1 MSSPVYLLLGES
13 FLSEEALDRIRT
25 EAGTDHL
32 SEDTF
37 SADVEVATLMSA
49 LDTPTLLGG
58 RRLVIVYGAQD
69 LRKEHLEALE
79 RYIGSPSPHAVL
91 VLVASGRN
99 KLEAM
104 VKGTGTVVSLETP
117 KGRKLVTWIRQ
128 RAGEHGLKIDD
139 RAAWALIDT
148 VGSGLRDLDG
158 AFSQLV
164 TAHGTGAKLTAA
176 SVREQFS
183 RVADERIFA
192 FTDAVGDRRLA
203 PAMTALRRLLDQ
215 GEEPLMVFGALTGQ
229 VRRML
234 RARRYADQGAKAVG
248 DALGLPGWRAERLQK
263 QARSFREEELV
274 EAMSVLAAT
283 DVEMKGGDLP
293 PEIAL
298 ETAVAKIVA
307 GIRTPAMF

>member
-13 FLSEEALDRIRT
+13 FLSEEALDRIRA
-25 EAGTDHL
+25 EAGTDSL

-37 SADVEVATLMSA
+37 TADVDVSTLMSA

-58 RRLVIVYGAQD
+58 RRLVIAYGAQD

-79 RYIGSPSPHAVL
+79 RYIESPSPHAVL
-91 VLVASGRN
+91 VLIASGRN

-104 VKGTGTVVSLETP
+104 VKGKGTIISLETP

-139 RAAWALIDT
+139 RTAWALIDT
-148 VGSGLRDLDG
+148 IGSGLRDLDG
-158 AFSQLV
+158 ALSQLV

-176 SVREQFS
+176 NVRELFS

-215 GEEPLMVFGALTGQ
+215 GEEPLMVFGALSGQ

-274 EAMSVLAAT
+274 EAMSVLAET